1 MDPIKTERR
10 NKLEKDF
17 DEVCKEL
24 VELSKRL
31 NVQIVIGNRPT
42 FRPKQYMI
50 RFTMKRRWGGVK
62 KYAYECT
69 RKPED
74 VCRADRESWRKDYR
88 YRIKAFDKK
97 I

>member
-10 NKLEKDF
+10 KKLEKDF

-24 VELSKRL
+24 LELSKRL

-42 FRPKQYMI
+42 FRPKQYMV

-69 RKPED
+69 LENLKTYVEQI
-74 VCRADRESWRKDYR
+74 E
-88 YRIKAFDKK
+88 KAGGK
-97 I
+97 IIGIE

>member
-1 MDPIKTERR
+1 M
-10 NKLEKDF
+10 EKDF
-17 DEVCKEL
+17 DEVWKEL
-24 VELSKRL
+24 IELSKRL

-69 RKPED
+69 LENLKTYVEQIER
-74 VCRADRESWRKDYR
+74 SGG
-88 YRIKAFDKK
+88 K
-97 I
+97 IVGID

>member
-1 MDPIKTERR
+1 MDPIKTEE
-10 NKLEKDF
+10 KQIGKDF

-50 RFTMKRRWGGVK
+50 RFTMKASLGMVSK
-62 KYAYECT
+62 CAYECT
-69 RKPED
+69 LENLKTYVSRSRKLAERLS
-74 VCRADRESWRKDYR
+74 VSNKSV
-88 YRIKAFDKK
+88 
-97 I
+97 